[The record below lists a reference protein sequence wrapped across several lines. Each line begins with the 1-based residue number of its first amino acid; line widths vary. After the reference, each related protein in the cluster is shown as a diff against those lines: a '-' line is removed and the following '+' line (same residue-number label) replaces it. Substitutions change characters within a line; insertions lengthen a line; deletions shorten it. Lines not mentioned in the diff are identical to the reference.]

1 MLNAVLF
8 SFFFARNLGGAQV
21 GIDTQDI
28 QSKFFQTLTKRAE
41 KNFFAYV
48 DHIAQNLAYLCLSAE
63 EEGIGFHL
71 SKYER
76 LADFISEHK
85 GNATTEDLQVILQ
98 MSSSVEQFFNEAT
111 HSWLVVEVKETVAE
125 LIETNWQELYRWIN
139 EKNELIEGNLRKAF
153 KDDPI
158 LFTFEI
164 FEHDEIYHIVHEE
177 LTHLLLNEVAP
188 MNFLFLYKKGER
200 LYGKR

>member
-1 MLNAVLF
+1 M
-8 SFFFARNLGGAQV
+8 

-41 KNFFAYV
+41 KHFFSYV

-63 EEGIGFHL
+63 EEGIPFHITT
-71 SKYER
+71 YETI
-76 LADFISEHK
+76 ADFISEHK
-85 GNATTEDLQVILQ
+85 GMASDDLRVILQ

-111 HSWLVVEVKETVAE
+111 HSWLVVEVKETIAE

-153 KDDPI
+153 KEDPI
-158 LFTFEI
+158 LFTFELL
-164 FEHDEIYHIVHEE
+164 EHDEIHHIVHVE
-177 LTHLLLNEVAP
+177 LTEQLLNEVFTI
-188 MNFLFLYKKGER
+188 NFLFLYKKGER
-200 LYGKR
+200 LYGNR